1 MDYLRW
7 CNEQQSL
14 DTRITLHDGGFV
26 VDLGAVDPWVVDLGV
41 VGPGVVELG

>member
-14 DTRITLHDGGFV
+14 DTRITLRDGEFL
-26 VDLGAVDPWVVDLGV
+26 VDLG
-41 VGPGVVELG
+41 